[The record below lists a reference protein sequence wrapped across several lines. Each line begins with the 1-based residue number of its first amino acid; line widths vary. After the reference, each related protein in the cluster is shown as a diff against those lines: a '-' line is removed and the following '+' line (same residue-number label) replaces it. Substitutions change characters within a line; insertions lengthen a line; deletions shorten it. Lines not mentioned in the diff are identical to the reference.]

1 MQVLFLKKK
10 KKGSLLLKTFMLQ
23 DLPRTATVSRPC
35 ELNGLVYHHFQFYAT
50 GLLHTIGPLI
60 ILVSMR
66 AGGEK
71 KRLSV
76 QECKFLSKSISFQTG
91 LIEGCTVAFMML
103 LYKKK
108 TMSFT

>member
-23 DLPRTATVSRPC
+23 DLPQTATVSRPC

-71 KRLSV
+71 K
-76 QECKFLSKSISFQTG
+76 KDYLSKNVNSSANPFHSR
-91 LIEGCTVAFMML
+91 LA
-103 LYKKK
+103 
-108 TMSFT
+108 

>member
-1 MQVLFLKKK
+1 MQVLFLKK

-23 DLPRTATVSRPC
+23 DLPQTATVSRPC

-66 AGGEK
+66 AGEK
-71 KRLSV
+71 K
-76 QECKFLSKSISFQTG
+76 KKDYLSKNVNSSANPFHSR
-91 LIEGCTVAFMML
+91 LA
-103 LYKKK
+103 
-108 TMSFT
+108 

>member
-1 MQVLFLKKK
+1 MQNFFWLPLHTNVPILMQVLFK

-66 AGGEK
+66 AGK
-71 KRLSV
+71 K
-76 QECKFLSKSISFQTG
+76 KDYLSKNVNSSANPFNSR
-91 LIEGCTVAFMML
+91 LA
-103 LYKKK
+103 
-108 TMSFT
+108 

>member
-1 MQVLFLKKK
+1 MQNFFWLPLHTNVPILMQVLLKKKK

-66 AGGEK
+66 AGEK
-71 KRLSV
+71 K
-76 QECKFLSKSISFQTG
+76 
-91 LIEGCTVAFMML
+91 
-103 LYKKK
+103 KKIICPR
-108 TMSFT
+108 M

>member
-1 MQVLFLKKK
+1 MQNFFWLPLHTNVPILMQVLFK

-66 AGGEK
+66 AGKK

-76 QECKFLSKSISFQTG
+76 QECKFLSKSI
-91 LIEGCTVAFMML
+91 
-103 LYKKK
+103 
-108 TMSFT
+108 